1 MILRSQNQ
9 QFFFKDQRGLP
20 NLIYRTPLYMIV
32 LDKGFDCSIEKTS
45 AKGRSDLELIY
56 NQDRFVFEFKVA
68 KSDSEIES
76 KLNQAIEQIKSKDYG
91 MTLPFKN
98 TYRYAL
104 VFSKTQ
110 RQIVAS
116 RQLDK
121 A

>member
-1 MILRSQNQ
+1 MIANFRQKNKVHQYFSNFSRNLTVE
-9 QFFFKDQRGLP
+9 LP
-20 NLIYRTPLYMIV
+20 
-32 LDKGFDCSIEKTS
+32 
-45 AKGRSDLELIY
+45 
-56 NQDRFVFEFKVA
+56 
-68 KSDSEIES
+68 SEIES

-91 MTLPFKN
+91 LTLPLKN

-104 VFSKTQ
+104 VFSKNQ